1 MIGPIRSA
9 STVARTSSP
18 APDARQAR
26 TLALAVGLAIILGI
40 VDWLTGPFFSFTVF
54 YLFPVALAAWYAGR
68 RQAVVISLLCAVIW
82 TAADLES
89 FRTHLPLA
97 LDLWNAAV
105 RLVFFFLVGYTL
117 TTARGALDR
126 ENALARQIQQ
136 SLLPAS
142 LPRIAGVDVSA
153 VYRPATVLSGDF
165 FDVLPTHDGGLV
177 VSIADVAGKGAGPA
191 LLMAS
196 LQAAMRA
203 LVATNAAPAE
213 ICRELNGFVADR
225 GLSSRFVTLFICRI
239 DSSRSRLTFCN
250 AGHNPPILLRHD
262 GSWRP
267 LGTTGIVLG
276 IVERARYAEEEI
288 VLAPG
293 DTLVLY
299 TDGLTEATDR
309 AGSEFGEPRVLNVLR
324 EHPGAAAS
332 VLQERLIQEVE
343 LFSRGRFQDDVT
355 VVVLRL
361 TGPEES
367 LHDDPV
373 MFPTSHVTTDSL

>member
-1 MIGPIRSA
+1 MIGPAPTVIRSPLHEA
-9 STVARTSSP
+9 HKARY
-18 APDARQAR
+18 
-26 TLALAVGLAIILGI
+26 LALAVGLGVLLGL
-40 VDWLTGPFFSFTVF
+40 VDWLTGPFLSLTVF

-68 RQAVVISLLCAVIW
+68 REAIAISLLCAVIW

-105 RLVFFFLVGYTL
+105 RLVFFFIVAYTL
-117 TTARGALDR
+117 TAARGALDR

-142 LPRIAGVDVSA
+142 LPRLDGIDVA
-153 VYRPATVLSGDF
+153 ALYRPATVLSGDF
-165 FDVLPTHDGGLV
+165 FDIQPTHDGGLA
-177 VSIADVAGKGAGPA
+177 VSIADVAGKGPGPA

-203 LVATNAAPAE
+203 LVATDAGPAE
-213 ICRELNGFVADR
+213 LCGELNAFVGDR
-225 GLSSRFVTLFICRI
+225 DLASRFVTFFTCRI
-239 DSSRSRLTFCN
+239 DASRMRLTYCN

-262 GSWRP
+262 GSWRR

-276 IVERARYAEEEI
+276 IVMRARYEEVNI
-288 VLAPG
+288 TLASG

-309 AGSEFGEPRVLNVLR
+309 AGREFGEARMIGVVR

-332 VLQERLIQEVE
+332 ELQERLIGEVE
-343 LFSRGRFQDDVT
+343 RFSRGRFQDDVT

-361 TGPEES
+361 ATPADR

-373 MFPTSHVTTDSL
+373 LFSTSYAARDAR